1 VGCYTISERGSPAIV
16 SVYSPAASVLSPG
29 GMYLTAQ
36 SPRMPSPALSVSSIV
51 RPQTSA
57 FAGQSPALT
66 YRPLPSLHLGFVHDR
81 SISRSAVDVDAQTQ
95 YKADEEERLRDW
107 ILTAEMAP
115 LSNPL
120 EISSMLY
127 KLGEVLTDQGRY
139 RAAEDVIRRLVGSRE
154 SENGG
159 SDDDDAETLRA
170 WDLLGRV
177 LDYQGLYDKAERLFR
192 RALQGREKVLGQ
204 EHPDTLASISNLAL
218 VLNRQGK
225 YEEAE
230 AMNRQTLARY
240 EKVLGHEHPHTL
252 TSMNNLALVL
262 DRQGKYE
269 EAEVMNRQELECTKK
284 VLGPEHPDTLASM
297 SNLASV
303 LHS

>member
-1 VGCYTISERGSPAIV
+1 
-16 SVYSPAASVLSPG
+16 
-29 GMYLTAQ
+29 MYLTAQ

-154 SENGG
+154 SENGS
-159 SDDDDAETLRA
+159 SDDDDDEETLRA
-170 WDLLGRV
+170 WGLLGQV
-177 LDYQGLYDKAERLFR
+177 LDYQGLYAKSERLLR
-192 RALQGREKVLGQ
+192 RALQGREKVLGP
-204 EHPDTLASISNLAL
+204 EHPDTLTSMSNLAL
-218 VLNRQGK
+218 VLRSQGK

-230 AMNRQTLARY
+230 AMNRQTLALS
-240 EKVLGHEHPHTL
+240 ETVLGREHP
-252 TSMNNLALVL
+252 
-262 DRQGKYE
+262 
-269 EAEVMNRQELECTKK
+269 
-284 VLGPEHPDTLASM
+284 
-297 SNLASV
+297 
-303 LHS
+303 